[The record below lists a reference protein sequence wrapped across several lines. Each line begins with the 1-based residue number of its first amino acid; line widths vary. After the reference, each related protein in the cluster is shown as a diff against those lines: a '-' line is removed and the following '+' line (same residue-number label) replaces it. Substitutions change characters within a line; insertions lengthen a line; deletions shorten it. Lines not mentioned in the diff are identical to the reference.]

1 VCLKAL
7 KESKLASNVA
17 ESAYTIKGFSNWKD
31 ATSQK
36 GFLGH
41 ERCNS
46 HKEAVERVLT
56 LPAQT
61 EDVGE
66 ALSAAHAEE
75 KASNRRNLLKILDNI
90 NFLARQALPLR
101 GGGDEE
107 NSNFMQL
114 YHLRSIDNPDMKNWL
129 ERRADRYTSA
139 TVQNEIL
146 QTMALQVLQD
156 VSSSLQKS
164 EFFSVL
170 ADETADSSNKEQLV
184 VCVRWVDDNFEAHD
198 EFLGLQQLEDG
209 SAQSIVQGIKTAI
222 EKMGLQINKLR
233 GQCYDGCSTMA
244 GAKTGVATR
253 IKEDE
258 PRALYTHCYGH
269 ATNLACSE
277 SIRQVKVVK
286 DAHDTLHEITK
297 LVRNSPKR
305 DTHLEKMKAD
315 MSCDEEGKHAPR
327 ILSFCPTRWTVR
339 GKTLD
344 SVLKNYANLQKLWEW
359 SLDNCSDTDMKARI
373 RGVSKHMEEFDF
385 YFGIALGETLLRHS
399 DNLSATLQKEDM
411 SAAQAQKIAH
421 MTMETLLSLR
431 DDASFSLFYQKTV
444 KCSEEV
450 GVKEP
455 VLPRQRRAPQRFEVG
470 DGDTSHHFPTCVQ
483 DHYRMIYFEAIDTLA
498 TCLKDR
504 FTQKDFEIYA
514 KLEHILVKGAKAECV
529 DKELEEC
536 GSFYGTDFDVNVL
549 KTQLLTLSVQVK
561 ADYSDIDH
569 LLLSDMI
576 RHFRALSKPQVSLL
590 SQVAR
595 LLKLI
600 IVMPATNAV
609 SERSFSAMRRL
620 KTYLRTS
627 MGEERLNNLMLLHVH
642 KSRTDSLD
650 MLGLAN
656 RFANTPH
663 RQAIVGTFSAID
675 RTNTTVVTK
684 TRGTQ
689 TQATGKK

>member
-1 VCLKAL
+1 
-7 KESKLASNVA
+7 
-17 ESAYTIKGFSNWKD
+17 
-31 ATSQK
+31 
-36 GFLGH
+36 
-41 ERCNS
+41 
-46 HKEAVERVLT
+46 
-56 LPAQT
+56 
-61 EDVGE
+61 
-66 ALSAAHAEE
+66 
-75 KASNRRNLLKILDNI
+75 
-90 NFLARQALPLR
+90 
-101 GGGDEE
+101 
-107 NSNFMQL
+107 M
-114 YHLRSIDNPDMKNWL
+114 
-129 ERRADRYTSA
+129 
-139 TVQNEIL
+139 L

-209 SAQSIVQGIKTAI
+209 SASSIVHGIKTAI
-222 EKMGLQINKLR
+222 ESMGLHYNKLR
-233 GQCYDGCSTMA
+233 GQCYDGCSTMS

-253 IKEDE
+253 IKEEE
-258 PRALYTHCYGH
+258 PHALYTHCYGH
-269 ATNLACSE
+269 ATNLACSD
-277 SIRQVKVVK
+277 SIRQVRVVK
-286 DAHDTLHEITK
+286 DAHDTVHEITK

-339 GKTLD
+339 GRTLD
-344 SVLKNYANLQKLWEW
+344 SVLQNYASLQKLWEW

-373 RGVSKHMEEFDF
+373 RGVSKHMEEYDF

-399 DNLSATLQKEDM
+399 DNLSAMLQKEDM
-411 SAAQAQKIAH
+411 SAAQAQNIAQ
-421 MTMETLLSLR
+421 MTVETLLSLR
-431 DDASFSLFYQKTV
+431 NDASFSLFWEKTV
-444 KCSEEV
+444 KRSEEV

-455 VLPRQRRAPQRFEVG
+455 ILPRQRRAPPRFEVG
-470 DGDTSHHFPTCVQ
+470 DGEISHHFPSCVQ
-483 DHYRMIYFEAIDTLA
+483 EHYRPIYFEAIDTLA

-504 FTQKDFEIYA
+504 FAQADFEMYA
-514 KLEHILVKGAKAECV
+514 KLEQILVKGAKAECV
-529 DKELEEC
+529 DEELEEC

-561 ADYSDIDH
+561 ADHPDIDR

-576 RHFRALSKPQVSLL
+576 RHFRALSKPQISLL

-627 MGEERLNNLMLLHVH
+627 MGEERLNNLMLLHVN

-650 MLGLAN
+650 MLGVAN

-663 RQAIVGTFSAID
+663 RRAIFGIFSAID
-675 RTNTTVVTK
+675 RANTTVMKK
-684 TRGTQ
+684 TRATQ
-689 TQATGKK
+689 TQAADKKEKEMS